1 MYIYIYV
8 CVTYVCV
15 CAIISMIISINI
27 WYTCFLMSMVSAL
40 LLVRQETSGV
50 FGNEAT
56 NQGIKLRKESSGG
69 PLPGLVLSIEVELI
83 CKTFRRKYFEPKL
96 FERVCGLHGQLTC
109 NKWFFNITEM
119 PWFFIVL
126 GVLGSMPVVSTK
138 QARACS
144 VFGPPTRNS
153 VWVRTKDKSTP
164 TEHLPNDF

>member
-1 MYIYIYV
+1 MYNHIYMWHM
-8 CVTYVCV
+8 CV
-15 CAIISMIISINI
+15 CHNF
-27 WYTCFLMSMVSAL
+27 YDVFLMSMVSAL
-40 LLVRQETSGV
+40 LLVWQETSGV

-126 GVLGSMPVVSTK
+126 GVLGATDPQLRVVSNKKTN
-138 QARACS
+138 R
-144 VFGPPTRNS
+144 
-153 VWVRTKDKSTP
+153 P
-164 TEHLPNDF
+164 TENISQMTFRMNCPLVN